1 MLKEMTK
8 WVGSFE
14 TLPQEAGH
22 VGKGAKPDRIIQLN
36 CGEGRT
42 HTSYKESEH
51 GRTSTIKEQK

>member
-1 MLKEMTK
+1 MTK

-51 GRTSTIKEQK
+51 GRTSTTKEQK